1 MLKIVGKRIL
11 VVIPMLWAIATI
23 AFYLVNLIPG
33 TPGRTILGDSASQ
46 AQVDAL
52 NHQLGYDRPLLVQ
65 YGDWLA
71 GAVRGHFGDSLQ
83 SGRPAV
89 TDVAARLPITLSVV
103 VAATVIS
110 IVLGVA
116 VGVLSAN
123 GTRWLDQILQGV
135 SSLAMAIPS
144 FWLGVLLVFVFALGL
159 KWFPAI
165 GYVPFAENPG
175 EWLSSIA
182 LPSLSVAM
190 VGTATVT
197 RQTRAALIHELGQ
210 DYIRTLYA
218 TGVSQRS
225 IVFKHALRN
234 ASTPIASSVG
244 FQFIGLLG
252 STVIVEQVFGIN
264 GLGQLILGAVTSKDL
279 PLLLTVIIFTT
290 ALVIA
295 VNLIVDLVTVWL
307 NPKARRT

>member
-234 ASTPIASSVG
+234 ASTPIATSVG

>member
-159 KWFPAI
+159 NWFPAI

-234 ASTPIASSVG
+234 ASTPIATSVG